1 MFKLIKELFSLL
13 THGQRKRFWLLQIL
27 VILMAILEVVGIA
40 SIGPF
45 MAIVSDG
52 SLIEKN
58 PLLKQLYQYSGSGTE
73 QEFLFFM
80 GSVVL
85 STLVLSAIV
94 SMFTIWRI
102 SIFAAE
108 FGTELADRLYSHYM
122 NQDWLFHAKGSS
134 SQLIKGI
141 STESM
146 RVTDLIINPLMQM
159 NARIVTMVLISL
171 FIILYDPI
179 IAFFGLV
186 VFTLAYSLLYGTV
199 RVQLQ
204 KNGAQI
210 SNALGDRFKLMNEGF
225 GSIKDV
231 LLLGRRDDFIGR
243 FDEAG
248 KNFSYARGTNHAITL
263 VPRYLME
270 LVAFG
275 SMIGLVLFLLD
286 FESNSLTAVLP
297 TLSVYALAG
306 FKLLPAFQQIYSSLA
321 QVKGNVASFE
331 SIKKDLQNS
340 HNELCGNS
348 NKIDNDTRLRLK
360 FNKNIELNDINF
372 SYKRG
377 IPVLR
382 KLNIKIPAKKI
393 VGIVGPSGSGKSTAM
408 DILLGLIHPQKGQLL
423 IDGQPITKQN
433 KRAWQNSIGFVAQ
446 AIFLS
451 ENSIAENIAF
461 GIPKKEVDLRRV
473 HKALQLSH
481 LSEFVASL
489 DEGVHTKVGER
500 GVQLSGGQRQR
511 IGIAR
516 ALYHDADTLVFD
528 EATSSL
534 DGITEKLI
542 MDAIHDFGGEKT
554 IIMIAHRLKTI
565 EECDCIFYLEGGR
578 VIDQGTYQQL
588 IERNEQFRK
597 MAQHVQ

>member
-210 SNALGDRFKLMNEGF
+210 
-225 GSIKDV
+225 
-231 LLLGRRDDFIGR
+231 
-243 FDEAG
+243 
-248 KNFSYARGTNHAITL
+248 Y
-263 VPRYLME
+263 
-270 LVAFG
+270 
-275 SMIGLVLFLLD
+275 
-286 FESNSLTAVLP
+286 
-297 TLSVYALAG
+297 
-306 FKLLPAFQQIYSSLA
+306 
-321 QVKGNVASFE
+321 
-331 SIKKDLQNS
+331 
-340 HNELCGNS
+340 
-348 NKIDNDTRLRLK
+348 
-360 FNKNIELNDINF
+360 
-372 SYKRG
+372 
-377 IPVLR
+377 
-382 KLNIKIPAKKI
+382 
-393 VGIVGPSGSGKSTAM
+393 
-408 DILLGLIHPQKGQLL
+408 
-423 IDGQPITKQN
+423 
-433 KRAWQNSIGFVAQ
+433 
-446 AIFLS
+446 
-451 ENSIAENIAF
+451 
-461 GIPKKEVDLRRV
+461 
-473 HKALQLSH
+473 
-481 LSEFVASL
+481 
-489 DEGVHTKVGER
+489 
-500 GVQLSGGQRQR
+500 
-511 IGIAR
+511 
-516 ALYHDADTLVFD
+516 
-528 EATSSL
+528 
-534 DGITEKLI
+534 
-542 MDAIHDFGGEKT
+542 
-554 IIMIAHRLKTI
+554 
-565 EECDCIFYLEGGR
+565 FY
-578 VIDQGTYQQL
+578 
-588 IERNEQFRK
+588 F
-597 MAQHVQ
+597 